1 MTARGRLRAVLV
13 RLAARAARAGRA
25 GTACRARRA
34 SALANGGD
42 AGNAVVEFLG
52 VALLLL
58 VPTVYLVLVI
68 GRVQAASFA
77 AEGAARE
84 AARVLSTA
92 ADPAAATA
100 RAGAAVELA
109 FTDQGFHD
117 VDAARALTFVCTTP
131 RCDAADDDVSVRVT
145 VDVALPAVPSFVQ
158 GVIPMSVTVSAESIA
173 PLAPYAAG
181 RP

>member
-1 MTARGRLRAVLV
+1 VTAQGRLRAVLV
-13 RLAARAARAGRA
+13 RLAARAARAA
-25 GTACRARRA
+25 TAWRARRA
-34 SALANGGD
+34 SALASGGD

-58 VPTVYLVLVI
+58 VPTVYLVLVV
-68 GRVQAASFA
+68 GRIQAASFA

-92 ADPAAATA
+92 DDPAAAAA
-100 RAGAAVELA
+100 RAGVAVELA
-109 FTDQGFHD
+109 FADQGFHD
-117 VDAARALTFVCTTP
+117 VDATRALKFACTTP
-131 RCDAADDDVSVRVT
+131 RCDVAGDDVSVRVT

-158 GVIPMSVTVSAESIA
+158 DVIPLSVTVSAESIA
-173 PLAPYAAG
+173 PLAPYSGG